1 MVLQL
6 SPESYETEQPI
17 QSLARNLLD
26 KSSHIFQHIMVNR
39 IIDMKTIIVFLSS
52 LTLCAVAPAQL
63 KTTPVCP
70 PVDID
75 ILDGI
80 VNKTLLPTSTVGQ
93 IKLNLPC
100 FTSFEEEGTSAK
112 CGAGVFYKDKDVYFY
127 TSRDYIE
134 IGPAFKGTLSI
145 PLMGAPRNGLFK
157 WLGPPQIKDVVWDA
171 FQTAY
176 GILILY
182 YDKAGKVNKIQ
193 FSTLAANTIH
203 LCE

>member
-1 MVLQL
+1 
-6 SPESYETEQPI
+6 
-17 QSLARNLLD
+17 
-26 KSSHIFQHIMVNR
+26 
-39 IIDMKTIIVFLSS
+39 MKTIIVFLSS
-52 LTLCAVAPAQL
+52 LVLCAVASAQL

-70 PVDID
+70 AIDID

-80 VNKTLLPTSTVGQ
+80 VNKNILPNSTVGQ

-127 TSRDYIE
+127 TSRDYVE

-157 WLGPPQIKDVVWDA
+157 WLGPPQIKDVIWDA

-182 YDKAGKVNKIQ
+182 YDNAAKVNKIQ
-193 FSTLAANTIH
+193 FSTQSANAIH

>member
-1 MVLQL
+1 
-6 SPESYETEQPI
+6 
-17 QSLARNLLD
+17 
-26 KSSHIFQHIMVNR
+26 
-39 IIDMKTIIVFLSS
+39 MKTIIAFLSS
-52 LTLCAVAPAQL
+52 LLLCAVASAQL
-63 KTTPVCP
+63 KTTPKCP
-70 PVDID
+70 AIDID

-80 VNKTLLPTSTVGQ
+80 VNKTILPNSTVGQ

-127 TSRDYIE
+127 TSRDYVE

-157 WLGPPQIKDVVWDA
+157 WLGTPQIKDVKWDA

-182 YDKAGKVNKIQ
+182 YDNAAKVNKIQ
-193 FSTLAANTIH
+193 FSTLSSNTIH